1 MQYLG
6 LIPAR
11 KGSRRIPDKNI
22 KPLCGKPLLAYTIEA
37 ALASSRLD
45 RVIVSTE
52 DEEIA
57 SIARQ
62 WGAEV
67 PFLRPAVLATD
78 EARSVD
84 VMVHALNWLE
94 IHEGYVP
101 DALVLLQPT
110 CPLRTGKHIDEA
122 IALYEA
128 RDADCV
134 VAVSEPEHHPYWMK
148 VMDQDGQLTPLMQAD
163 LRQYHQKQTLPQV
176 WASNSSIYVLRRVS
190 FLARREIYGGRT
202 FGYVM
207 PRSEALDV
215 DTLWDF
221 HLAKLIIADRS
232 TATKIP
238 SEKSHD

>member
-6 LIPAR
+6 LITAR
-11 KGSRRIPDKNI
+11 KGSKRIPSKNI

-37 ALASSRLD
+37 GLASSYLD

-67 PFLRPAVLATD
+67 PFRRPEELASD
-78 EARSVD
+78 DARSID
-84 VMVHALNWLE
+84 VMVHALEWLE
-94 IHEGYVP
+94 LHESYTP

-110 CPLRTGKHIDEA
+110 CPLRTGRRIDEA

-134 VAVSEPEHHPYWMK
+134 VAVSEPEHHPYWMRT
-148 VMDQDGQLTPLMQAD
+148 MDQDGRLTPLMQVD
-163 LRQYHQKQTLPQV
+163 LRRYHQKQTLPQV
-176 WASNSSIYVLRRVS
+176 WVSNSSIYIIRRAF
-190 FLARREIYGGRT
+190 FLTCREIYGGRT
-202 FGYVM
+202 YGYTM

-215 DTLWDF
+215 DTPWDF
-221 HLAKLIIADRS
+221 HLASLVIADRS
-232 TATKIP
+232 TI
-238 SEKSHD
+238 S